1 MIIKNQLI
9 LLKRYP
15 KIKLQQILN
24 LLIDFSLLF
33 SLEVSVHFGE
43 VNLVYIFVFAFI
55 FDLCDRGDKR
65 NAPRFKHLHF

>member
-24 LLIDFSLLF
+24 MLIDFSLLF
-33 SLEVSVHFGE
+33 NSFKVSVYFGE
-43 VNLVYIFVFAFI
+43 V
-55 FDLCDRGDKR
+55 
-65 NAPRFKHLHF
+65 